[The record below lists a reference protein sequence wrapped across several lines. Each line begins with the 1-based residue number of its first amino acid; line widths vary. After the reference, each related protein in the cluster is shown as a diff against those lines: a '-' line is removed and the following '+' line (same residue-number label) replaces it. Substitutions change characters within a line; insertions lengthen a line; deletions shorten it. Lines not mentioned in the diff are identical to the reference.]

1 MAVVEL
7 AAEMRTEAVLCMG
20 ASLQVGLL
28 VACWIDVGFAVGI
41 EDFAPVMVQAAWTI
55 LA

>member
-7 AAEMRTEAVLCMG
+7 AAEMRTEVMLCMG
-20 ASLQVGLL
+20 ALLQVGLL
-28 VACWIDVGFAVGI
+28 DDYWIAVGFAVGI
-41 EDFAPVMVQAAWTI
+41 EDFAPVIVQATETV